1 MRISMKLGVK
11 THLLNAIS
19 ASIFYLTA
27 SHSMTSKALDDFID
41 ECFVGNDPI
50 CNLYREDTLWLDAYA
65 SRLIA
70 EMPTPIEE
78 G

>member
-1 MRISMKLGVK
+1 
-11 THLLNAIS
+11 
-19 ASIFYLTA
+19 
-27 SHSMTSKALDDFID
+27 MTSKALDDFID